1 LPARLPVHES
11 VELPDPPLMLVEESA
26 QVKFVEF
33 VVTVRE
39 TVAENPLIARTLIV
53 DVPAVPLNS
62 VMSVGIADMEKSAAA
77 VT

>member
-1 LPARLPVHES
+1 
-11 VELPDPPLMLVEESA
+11 MLVEESA

-53 DVPAVPLNS
+53 DVPAVPVVS
-62 VMSVGIADMEKSAAA
+62 VMSVGMADMEKSAAA